1 MKRLLGISHHTI
13 FFTQYYTN
21 VFFFSVETLYYL
33 CQFFSAPKFLR
44 KIETL
49 EDDDLHLS
57 PHPRSF
63 FFLAS
68 AFFMSLSLGG
78 EVAPSM
84 LLRYRA
90 HSFGGARIYPTW
102 VSIFRVP
109 KIWQGLLY
117 DNFHWTLDIRNF
129 KCLLGHFGMESHS
142 NQAIIHRIRS
152 ALAENQ

>member
-1 MKRLLGISHHTI
+1 MQKLSVYVQNLRWIPVLSTQSTTKKFMKRLLGISHHTI

-90 HSFGGARIYPTW
+90 HFFGGARIYPTW
-102 VSIFRVP
+102 VSIFWGSAKSGLRSP
-109 KIWQGLLY
+109 IWQ
-117 DNFHWTLDIRNF
+117 FPLD
-129 KCLLGHFGMESHS
+129 FGYP
-142 NQAIIHRIRS
+142 
-152 ALAENQ
+152 

>member
-90 HSFGGARIYPTW
+90 HFLGVQEFTRHGSQFFGSPKSGK
-102 VSIFRVP
+102 VSYMTIST
-109 KIWQGLLY
+109 GL
-117 DNFHWTLDIRNF
+117 WISVT
-129 KCLLGHFGMESHS
+129 SS
-142 NQAIIHRIRS
+142 VS
-152 ALAENQ
+152 